1 MTPLQPAEEWQE
13 WCACMCLCVLMYKEI
28 QLICTAESR
37 ASGVLGWLL
46 IVRTLSKRSGQ
57 KDYKCYLS
65 PSYRL
70 TCCNQGIKAVKCN
83 NDYNL

>member
-1 MTPLQPAEEWQE
+1 MHVFVCIDVQRDSVDLH
-13 WCACMCLCVLMYKEI
+13 CRG
-28 QLICTAESR
+28 R

-46 IVRTLSKRSGQ
+46 IVRTLSKRNGQ

-70 TCCNQGIKAVKCN
+70 ACCNQGIKAVKCN